1 MNSKMRIM
9 IGILVIGI
17 VLASGCIFSNRR
29 SEEPEET
36 STVSGMVDGS
46 QLSVKTDKEVY
57 GVGEEI
63 TITITNNLSR
73 PIRYIDV
80 CSLRPCHYLE
90 DGWFCEMTDCHGA
103 MMVIEPGSSKEIHD
117 RTRSLVETRL
127 RYEFEYQI
135 VPEDTLYTAHSNEFT
150 IRNNVNAVPT
160 SASKPSPS
168 SVKTET
174 VVSHPNPTE
183 WTNADDGLLS
193 LRLSSDKG
201 EYVSGRDW
209 SNQFVRRTINLKEV
223 R

>member
-1 MNSKMRIM
+1 MNSNIRML

-36 STVSGMVDGS
+36 PAVSGMVDGS

-103 MMVIEPGSSKEIHD
+103 MMVIEPGSSKEVHD

-150 IRNNVNAVPT
+150 IRNDVTAMPASV
-160 SASKPSPS
+160 SKPSPS

-174 VVSHPNPTE
+174 VDATPPASTYTTDAKCAIMWLKPCSNETEVSKEEH
-183 WTNADDGLLS
+183 
-193 LRLSSDKG
+193 KG
-201 EYVSGRDW
+201 G
-209 SNQFVRRTINLKEV
+209 
-223 R
+223 